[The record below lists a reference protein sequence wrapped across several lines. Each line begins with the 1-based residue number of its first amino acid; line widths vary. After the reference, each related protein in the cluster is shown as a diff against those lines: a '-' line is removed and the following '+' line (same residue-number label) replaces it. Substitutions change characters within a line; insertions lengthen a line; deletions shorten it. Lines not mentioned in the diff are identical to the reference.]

1 MVNFQ
6 SYMDV
11 ELITSSGDDNLICN
25 AARVSTGNDVAGY
38 DESAGLINYLWREG
52 HTSPFE
58 HVSLTFKIHVPLF
71 IARQIMRHRT
81 FSYNEISGRYSKLS
95 PVFWL
100 PDLGRPLRNKGSGA
114 YPELVFHDEHE
125 ESYRVAKNTIEVVTH
140 GATEAYQRMLDAGI
154 ATEVARVVLPQNM
167 FTSFYMTGN
176 LKNFFDFIDKRI
188 VDNAQE
194 EVQEVGHRMTWHIN
208 QVTPLAVKAWKDNK

>member
-58 HVSLTFKIHVPLF
+58 HVSFTFKIHVPLF

-95 PVFWL
+95 PYFWL
-100 PDLGRPLRNKGSGA
+100 PSYDRPLHNKGSGA
-114 YPELVFHDEHE
+114 YPNLQFHQNHDEVVSHVVDE
-125 ESYRVAKNTIEVVTH
+125 MEHVTKRAFETYQMLVEDEV
-140 GATEAYQRMLDAGI
+140 
-154 ATEVARVVLPQNM
+154 ATEVARAVLPQNM
-167 FTSFYMTGN
+167 YTSFYMTGN

-188 VDNAQE
+188 VDNAQ
-194 EVQEVGHRMTWHIN
+194 QEVFEVAIN
-208 QVTPLAVKAWKDNK
+208 MLNKIKQVTPLAVKAWKDNK